1 MEELFSSENGKVAHL
16 SNDGIIIMRF
26 IGDMSDEAYFEIW
39 DNSIECAIKTES
51 KLFLIDQSQIG
62 NVSFMARSKVV
73 IKYLPTIKK
82 EIGRKLKVAVLTS
95 GSVVHKSG
103 MKYLA
108 KTFQKLA
115 SFNIEF
121 FNDEKGAI
129 YWIGEK

>member
-1 MEELFSSENGKVAHL
+1 MGKVAHL
-16 SNDGIIIMRF
+16 EDDGIIVMRF
-26 IGDMSDEAYFEIW
+26 IGDMPDEAYFEIW
-39 DNSIECAIKTES
+39 DNSIEGAVKAES

-82 EIGRKLKVAVLTS
+82 EIGKYLKVAVLTS
-95 GSVVHKSG
+95 SSVVHKSG

-121 FNDEKGAI
+121 FNDETEALK
-129 YWIGEK
+129 WLGEK